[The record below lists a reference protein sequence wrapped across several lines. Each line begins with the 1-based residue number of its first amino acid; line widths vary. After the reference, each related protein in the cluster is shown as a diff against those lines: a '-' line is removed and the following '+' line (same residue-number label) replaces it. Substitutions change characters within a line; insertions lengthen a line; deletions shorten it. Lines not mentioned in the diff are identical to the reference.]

1 MFVCQ
6 TKKETWKFI
15 TWIMFVI
22 YLHIR
27 TTPNIEGVNS
37 AIEICYYELI
47 KKKRRFQL
55 ISLRPKKKK
64 KKVKNVLEVSQTHL
78 IYIYTSYK
86 WVIGQ

>member
-15 TWIMFVI
+15 TWIVFVI

-37 AIEICYYELI
+37 TIEICYYEL
-47 KKKRRFQL
+47 KKKEISVNL
-55 ISLRPKKKK
+55 INIYIYIYIQ
-64 KKVKNVLEVSQTHL
+64 VKNLLEVSQTYFL
-78 IYIYTSYK
+78 YIYTSYK
-86 WVIGQ
+86 WVIG

>member
-6 TKKETWKFI
+6 TKKEAWEFI

-37 AIEICYYELI
+37 AIEICYYEL
-47 KKKRRFQL
+47 KKRRFQL
-55 ISLRPKKKK
+55 ISLKKNKYIL
-64 KKVKNVLEVSQTHL
+64 VKNVLEVN
-78 IYIYTSYK
+78 
-86 WVIGQ
+86 